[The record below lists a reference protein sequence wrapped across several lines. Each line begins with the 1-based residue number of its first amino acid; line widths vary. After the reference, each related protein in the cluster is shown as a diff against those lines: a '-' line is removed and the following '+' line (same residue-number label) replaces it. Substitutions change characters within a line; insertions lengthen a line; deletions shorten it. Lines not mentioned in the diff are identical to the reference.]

1 LPNPLL
7 NLNAVRRVAIRTI
20 DSLLVRFKNHE
31 RRYLAHLCSGVH
43 RAVTLTWPNGLVA
56 LTHGVLYGQ
65 RKALFTTLGGVL
77 RFVAAIARSL
87 FGIGAWLQTSLVW
100 LTNLKWVGGACLT
113 FIAAGLSILA
123 LERRK

>member
-1 LPNPLL
+1 MFWRPSGCHSHLAQWPGG
-7 NLNAVRRVAIRTI
+7 T
-20 DSLLVRFKNHE
+20 DS
-31 RRYLAHLCSGVH
+31 C
-43 RAVTLTWPNGLVA
+43 
-56 LTHGVLYGQ
+56 VLYGQ

-77 RFVAAIARSL
+77 RFVSAIARSL